1 MKKEENKQQKRETK
15 KSYKGAVIGL
25 TIATSILGASTLGL
39 GIAYGMANSQA
50 SQYSLQLENIYKKNY
65 YELVD
70 NINGAD
76 MKISKLLVADSDKY
90 IAKMLTELSQSA
102 KEMQNNIAALPL
114 SGENIM
120 QSVRFINQMSGY
132 TQVLEEKLAEG
143 GTLSERD
150 YATLNE
156 MHESLTD
163 MKKYMNQMSQQM
175 INGYSILRSSSRIN
189 GAYDEFSIEFAQ
201 IKADDADFPTMIY
214 DGPFAD
220 SIVNQEIKGLTGK
233 EISKDEAYKK
243 VDSIFKN
250 TMNMSYD
257 GQTNGRFNT
266 YNFMLM
272 NSNNQK
278 IYVQASKKGGHI
290 ITVSGNVESDM
301 KNIDFAK
308 AKKIALDFAKENGV
322 EDAEVVWSEE
332 LNSQAYF
339 NIAPTQNG
347 IVLYPDL
354 VKVKVDMENAEV
366 IGYDAISYW
375 TNHTKRNLPKAS
387 LSVEDAR
394 KSIDQSFEIKN
405 ERKTLTPLDYNR
417 EVLCYEFECEKN
429 GATYYIYINAETG
442 IEENILKVVETSDG
456 SKLM

>member
-1 MKKEENKQQKRETK
+1 
-15 KSYKGAVIGL
+15 
-25 TIATSILGASTLGL
+25 
-39 GIAYGMANSQA
+39 
-50 SQYSLQLENIYKKNY
+50 
-65 YELVD
+65 
-70 NINGAD
+70 
-76 MKISKLLVADSDKY
+76 
-90 IAKMLTELSQSA
+90 
-102 KEMQNNIAALPL
+102 
-114 SGENIM
+114 
-120 QSVRFINQMSGY
+120 
-132 TQVLEEKLAEG
+132 
-143 GTLSERD
+143 
-150 YATLNE
+150 
-156 MHESLTD
+156 
-163 MKKYMNQMSQQM
+163 
-175 INGYSILRSSSRIN
+175 
-189 GAYDEFSIEFAQ
+189 
-201 IKADDADFPTMIY
+201 
-214 DGPFAD
+214 
-220 SIVNQEIKGLTGK
+220 
-233 EISKDEAYKK
+233 
-243 VDSIFKN
+243 
-250 TMNMSYD
+250 
-257 GQTNGRFNT
+257 
-266 YNFMLM
+266 
-272 NSNNQK
+272 
-278 IYVQASKKGGHI
+278 
-290 ITVSGNVESDM
+290 VSGNVESDM